1 MMRRIFLRQF
11 GVGRPQNPTMDES
24 FGTKFSDS
32 EVKKIMDPKGFIDE
46 REYKDY
52 DGIDAIGKK
61 PEDQAKVDTGKDVK
75 VEVATEKDNK
85 EYGFRIKGPEP
96 TRYGDWERNGRC
108 IDF

>member
-1 MMRRIFLRQF
+1 MARLFS
-11 GVGRPQNPTMDES
+11 VKRPQHPTMAES
-24 FGTKFSDS
+24 FGTKFTDS

-52 DGIDAIGKK
+52 DGIEAIGKK
-61 PEDQAKVDTGKDVK
+61 PSEQAKVDAGKQDTSQPSTVK
-75 VEVATEKDNK
+75 DTK